1 MKNFALELFGEA
13 VRKMMCKPNLKHL
26 EVEVQIIQLDRD
38 SQVHADIIVDGGMLK
53 RSSFFDRSKKGMGK
67 T

>member
-1 MKNFALELFGEA
+1 MTNFALELFGEA

-38 SQVHADIIVDGGMLK
+38 SQVVDML
-53 RSSFFDRSKKGMGK
+53 
-67 T
+67 